1 MFTNISMLKHLF
13 CCSWLKKLILL
24 FYTPQLLGMKLA
36 LPPQFFSLFYFMKSK
51 ILFAWILLNSWRL
64 CTYTQVSLYGKLMF
78 FFRMNI
84 LQKSLS
90 YKYKLSFVLIF
101 FFFLCAQGLWYRK
114 WVLIKGFALHLVF
127 ICIPIEGK
135 CCWVSIL
142 SLLLVQTNTL
152 LHPLKIGQF
161 VSKQATQHAHSSSH
175 QRAWFQIILLQWYLF
190 SNAGCNYNFV
200 NTAKSAFLPLKKS
213 FEF

>member
-1 MFTNISMLKHLF
+1 MENWCFFFLEWIYYRRVSHTNTNF
-13 CCSWLKKLILL
+13 LL
-24 FYTPQLLGMKLA
+24 F
-36 LPPQFFSLFYFMKSK
+36 
-51 ILFAWILLNSWRL
+51 W
-64 CTYTQVSLYGKLMF
+64 
-78 FFRMNI
+78 
-84 LQKSLS
+84 
-90 YKYKLSFVLIF
+90 F

-175 QRAWFQIILLQWYLF
+175 QRAWFQIIPLQWYLF

>member
-1 MFTNISMLKHLF
+1 MYLYTGLPLWKIDVFFFLEWIYYRRVSHTNTNF
-13 CCSWLKKLILL
+13 LL
-24 FYTPQLLGMKLA
+24 F
-36 LPPQFFSLFYFMKSK
+36 
-51 ILFAWILLNSWRL
+51 W
-64 CTYTQVSLYGKLMF
+64 
-78 FFRMNI
+78 
-84 LQKSLS
+84 
-90 YKYKLSFVLIF
+90 F

-175 QRAWFQIILLQWYLF
+175 QRAWFQIIPLQWYLF

-200 NTAKSAFLPLKKS
+200 NRAKSAFLPLKKS